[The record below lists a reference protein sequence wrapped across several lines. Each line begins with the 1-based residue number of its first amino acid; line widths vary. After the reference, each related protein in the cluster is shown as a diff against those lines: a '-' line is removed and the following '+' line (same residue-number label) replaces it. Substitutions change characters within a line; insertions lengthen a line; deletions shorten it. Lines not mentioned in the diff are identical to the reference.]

1 MLRDV
6 ATRAILQLAF
16 CPTFLEEA
24 TARTFA
30 AILLAVRNELSPL
43 FPRVLVTARRSKV
56 SSLLPLPAVPLLLL
70 WHLTRATRV
79 LPLMRHTIRLAA
91 HATRH
96 ASEHKALTARIA
108 QDYFPRAGEPRQ
120 RPLSPHPS
128 QFALLEIRLVCLVE
142 MDYFFFW
149 RTFQTVSANASSELR
164 GHLRRGAAGM
174 RTGPH
179 TGVQRVARGGTLAM
193 GQLGSG
199 AGHAPLRPDFSSEA
213 CEALAVPAPQV
224 VLGQF

>member
-30 AILLAVRNELSPL
+30 AILLAVRDELSPL

-120 RPLSPHPS
+120 RPLSPHTSRFHQQLTS
-128 QFALLEIRLVCLVE
+128 QVGFSCRDGLL
-142 MDYFFFW
+142 FFFAD
-149 RTFQTVSANASSELR
+149 VSNR
-164 GHLRRGAAGM
+164 
-174 RTGPH
+174 
-179 TGVQRVARGGTLAM
+179 
-193 GQLGSG
+193 
-199 AGHAPLRPDFSSEA
+199 FSQ
-213 CEALAVPAPQV
+213 CL
-224 VLGQF
+224 